1 MFKGPSS
8 AGEKTYLILLL
19 ILLGLAIS
27 LPPARSKNNDAKA
40 PGAATMLVISGHGV
54 RSGGVRIFLSSQGVR
69 IVDNMMSALWM
80 TDKPREAL
88 LLNDEN
94 KTMMT
99 VPATGYARR
108 FHHPAFRFEDA
119 ETEPAA
125 FKSAYPSYKLV
136 LYAGKRRNKH
146 KRAEITFLKNVPLP
160 PAVIAHWQSVLVG
173 AGAPA
178 GHLPV
183 GVYQYSGRFHDSED
197 NIKRREWMDLLKPS
211 RVSLEALDKRMFLP
225 PKYRKARDKADFMF
239 ADGGELKSHDIDD
252 MFAGKVK

>member
-1 MFKGPSS
+1 
-8 AGEKTYLILLL
+8 
-19 ILLGLAIS
+19 
-27 LPPARSKNNDAKA
+27 
-40 PGAATMLVISGHGV
+40 
-54 RSGGVRIFLSSQGVR
+54 
-69 IVDNMMSALWM
+69 
-80 TDKPREAL
+80 
-88 LLNDEN
+88 
-94 KTMMT
+94 MMT

-125 FKSAYPSYKLV
+125 FKCAYPSYKLV

-211 RVSLEALDKRMFLP
+211 RVSLEAWISGCSCLP
-225 PKYRKARDKADFMF
+225 
-239 ADGGELKSHDIDD
+239 SI
-252 MFAGKVK
+252 VKHVTKLISCLRTAANSRVTI